1 MTKKKFL
8 LVTPG
13 TFHYFDLA
21 KALNKKNQLVRII
34 TGYPKFK
41 LTKFKLPNDLI
52 ISSGFFQIM
61 IQCFNKVRINL
72 NNFFLSTIQI
82 FGFKKVDNLAL
93 NYLNDSDV
101 LLALSGCGLKSGNF
115 FKENNKIYICERSS
129 SHILFINEILKE
141 EYAKYGIKFNI
152 DQRIIKRELKEYEQS
167 DFVLV
172 PSKFAQNTFKKYNIF
187 KTKVLTFPSNNK
199 IFKSKNKKKIF
210 FSSNKFKIIYVG
222 SLSLRKGLPYL
233 LDAFNRLNFK
243 GKELHLVGLK
253 TNDYRLFKHKID
265 FSKTIL
271 HGHLSQSK
279 VNNLLNKSDVF
290 VMPSLEE
297 GAAIAVAQAM
307 NTGLPVIVTK
317 NTGWEEVVRKN
328 NTGYVIDIKNSKML
342 YQKLNHLSK
351 NKSILQKF
359 SRNSLKYS
367 KNKTWDNYVSQLNQ
381 LVNTL

>member
-1 MTKKKFL
+1 MRKKNFL

-367 KNKTWDNYVSQLNQ
+367 KNKTWDNYVSQLNH
-381 LVNTL
+381 LVNTV

>member
-1 MTKKKFL
+1 MRKKNFL

-367 KNKTWDNYVSQLNQ
+367 KNKTWDNYVSELNH
-381 LVNTL
+381 LVNTV

>member
-21 KALNKKNQLVRII
+21 KALNKKKQLVKII

-61 IQCFNKVRINL
+61 IQFFNKVGMNL
-72 NNFFLSTIQI
+72 NNFFLSTIHI
-82 FGFKKVDNLAL
+82 FGFNKIDNLAL
-93 NYLNDSDV
+93 NYLHDSEV

-152 DQRIIKRELKEYEQS
+152 DKRIIKRELKEYKQS

-367 KNKTWDNYVSQLNQ
+367 KNKTWDNYVSQLNH
-381 LVNTL
+381 LVNTV

>member
-1 MTKKKFL
+1 MRKKNFL

-253 TNDYRLFKHKID
+253 TSDYRLFKHKID

-279 VNNLLNKSDVF
+279 VNELLNKSDVF

-317 NTGWEEVVRKN
+317 NTGWEEVVRKKS
-328 NTGYVIDIKNSKML
+328 TGYVIDIRNSKIL
-342 YQKLNHLSK
+342 YQKLNHLIK
-351 NKSILQKF
+351 NKSILEKF

>member
-1 MTKKKFL
+1 MRKKNFL

-21 KALNKKNQLVRII
+21 KALKKKNQLVRII

-93 NYLNDSDV
+93 NYLKDSDV

-187 KTKVLTFPSNNK
+187 KTKVLTFPSNNM

-317 NTGWEEVVRKN
+317 NTGWEEVVRKKS
-328 NTGYVIDIKNSKML
+328 TGYVIDIRNSKIL
-342 YQKLNHLSK
+342 YQKLNHLIK
-351 NKSILQKF
+351 NKSILEKF

>member
-1 MTKKKFL
+1 MRKKNFL

-253 TNDYRLFKHKID
+253 TKDYRLFKHKID

-317 NTGWEEVVRKN
+317 NTGWEEVVRKKS
-328 NTGYVIDIKNSKML
+328 TGYVIDIRNSKIL
-342 YQKLNHLSK
+342 YQKLNHLIK
-351 NKSILQKF
+351 NKSILEKF

>member
-1 MTKKKFL
+1 M
-8 LVTPG
+8 
-13 TFHYFDLA
+13 
-21 KALNKKNQLVRII
+21 
-34 TGYPKFK
+34 
-41 LTKFKLPNDLI
+41 
-52 ISSGFFQIM
+52 
-61 IQCFNKVRINL
+61 
-72 NNFFLSTIQI
+72 
-82 FGFKKVDNLAL
+82 
-93 NYLNDSDV
+93 
-101 LLALSGCGLKSGNF
+101 
-115 FKENNKIYICERSS
+115 
-129 SHILFINEILKE
+129 
-141 EYAKYGIKFNI
+141 
-152 DQRIIKRELKEYEQS
+152 
-167 DFVLV
+167 
-172 PSKFAQNTFKKYNIF
+172 
-187 KTKVLTFPSNNK
+187 
-199 IFKSKNKKKIF
+199 
-210 FSSNKFKIIYVG
+210 
-222 SLSLRKGLPYL
+222 PYL

-253 TNDYRLFKHKID
+253 TSDYRLFKHKID

-279 VNNLLNKSDVF
+279 VNELLNKSDVF

-367 KNKTWDNYVSQLNQ
+367 KNKTWDNYVSELNH
-381 LVNTL
+381 LVNTV

>member
-1 MTKKKFL
+1 MKKKNFL
-8 LVTPG
+8 LITPG

-21 KALNKKNQLVRII
+21 KALQKRQQLVKII

-41 LTKFKLPNDLI
+41 LARYKLLNNFI
-52 ISSGFFQIM
+52 ISSGLSQILL
-61 IQCFNKVRINL
+61 QLLNKIGINL
-72 NNFFLSTIQI
+72 NNFFTSSIQL
-82 FGFKKVDNLAL
+82 FGFANLDKLAL
-93 NYLNDSDV
+93 DYIQDADI
-101 LLALSGCGLKSGNF
+101 LLALSGCGSKSGIF
-115 FKENNKIYICERSS
+115 FKKRNKIYICERSS
-129 SHILFINEILKE
+129 SHILFINKILKE
-141 EYAKYGIKFNI
+141 EYRKYGINFSI
-152 DQRIIKRELKEYEQS
+152 DKRIIKRELNEYQQS
-167 DFVLV
+167 NIILV
-172 PSKFAQNTFKKYNIF
+172 PSKFAQNTFRKYNIF
-187 KTKVLTFPSNNK
+187 KTKVITFPSDNG
-199 IFKSKNKKKIF
+199 IFKLINKKKKF
-210 FSSNKFKIIYVG
+210 NSDKFKIIYVG

-253 TNDYRLFKHKID
+253 TSDYRLFKHKID

-279 VNNLLNKSDVF
+279 VNELLNKSDVF

-317 NTGWEEVVRKN
+317 NTGWEEVVRKKS
-328 NTGYVIDIKNSKML
+328 TGYVIDIRNSKIL
-342 YQKLNHLSK
+342 YQKLNHLIK
-351 NKSILQKF
+351 NKSILEKF

>member
-1 MTKKKFL
+1 MRKKNFL

-317 NTGWEEVVRKN
+317 NTGWEEVVRKKS
-328 NTGYVIDIKNSKML
+328 TGYVIDIRNSKIL
-342 YQKLNHLSK
+342 YQKLNHLIK
-351 NKSILQKF
+351 NKSILEKF

-367 KNKTWDNYVSQLNQ
+367 KNKTWDNYVSELNH
-381 LVNTL
+381 LVNTV

>member
-1 MTKKKFL
+1 MRKKKFL

-21 KALNKKNQLVRII
+21 KALKKKNQLIKII

-41 LTKFKLPNDLI
+41 LTKFKLPSNFI
-52 ISSGFFQIM
+52 VSYGFFQIL

-82 FGFKKVDNLAL
+82 FGFNKIDNLAL
-93 NYLNDSDV
+93 NYLHDSDV
-101 LLALSGCGLKSGNF
+101 LLALSGCGLKSGIF

-187 KTKVLTFPSNNK
+187 KTKVITFPSDNK
-199 IFKSKNKKKIF
+199 IFKSINKKKIF
-210 FSSNKFKIIYVG
+210 FSSNKFRIIYVG

-253 TNDYRLFKHKID
+253 TSDYRLFKHKID

-279 VNNLLNKSDVF
+279 VNKLLNKSDVF

-317 NTGWEEVVRKN
+317 NTGWEEVVKKN
-328 NTGYVIDIKNSKML
+328 STGYVIDIRNSKML
-342 YQKLNHLSK
+342 YQKLNHLIK
-351 NKSILQKF
+351 NKSILEKF
-359 SRNSLKYS
+359 SKNSLKYS
-367 KNKTWDNYVSQLNQ
+367 KNKTWDNYVSELNH
-381 LVNTL
+381 LVNAL

>member
-1 MTKKKFL
+1 MRKKNFL

-61 IQCFNKVRINL
+61 IQFFNKVRINL

-317 NTGWEEVVRKN
+317 NTGWEEVVRKKS
-328 NTGYVIDIKNSKML
+328 TGYVIDIRNSKIL
-342 YQKLNHLSK
+342 YQKLNHLIK
-351 NKSILQKF
+351 NKSILEKF

>member
-1 MTKKKFL
+1 MRKKNFL

-199 IFKSKNKKKIF
+199 IFKSLNKKKIF

-317 NTGWEEVVRKN
+317 NTGWEEVVRKKS
-328 NTGYVIDIKNSKML
+328 TGYVIDIRNSKIL
-342 YQKLNHLSK
+342 YQKLNHLIK
-351 NKSILQKF
+351 NKSILEKF

>member
-1 MTKKKFL
+1 MRKKNFL

-93 NYLNDSDV
+93 NYLKDSDV

-187 KTKVLTFPSNNK
+187 KTKVLTFPSNNM

-317 NTGWEEVVRKN
+317 NTGWEEVVRKKS
-328 NTGYVIDIKNSKML
+328 TGYVIDIRNSKIL
-342 YQKLNHLSK
+342 YQKLNHLIK
-351 NKSILQKF
+351 NKSILEKF

>member
-1 MTKKKFL
+1 MRKKNFL

-317 NTGWEEVVRKN
+317 NTGWEEVVRKKS
-328 NTGYVIDIKNSKML
+328 TGYVIDIRNSKIL
-342 YQKLNHLSK
+342 YQKLNHLIK
-351 NKSILQKF
+351 NKSILEKF

>member
-1 MTKKKFL
+1 MRKKNFL

-93 NYLNDSDV
+93 NYLNNSDV

-317 NTGWEEVVRKN
+317 NTGWEEVVRKKS
-328 NTGYVIDIKNSKML
+328 TGYVIDIRNSKIL

-351 NKSILQKF
+351 NKSILEKF

>member
-1 MTKKKFL
+1 MRKKNFL

-52 ISSGFFQIM
+52 ISFGFFQIM

-317 NTGWEEVVRKN
+317 NTGWEEVVRKKS
-328 NTGYVIDIKNSKML
+328 TGYVIDIRNSKIL
-342 YQKLNHLSK
+342 YQKLNHLIK
-351 NKSILQKF
+351 NKSILEKF

>member
-1 MTKKKFL
+1 MRKKNFL

-21 KALNKKNQLVRII
+21 KALKKKNQLVRII

-93 NYLNDSDV
+93 NYLKDSDV

-317 NTGWEEVVRKN
+317 NTGWEEVVRKKS
-328 NTGYVIDIKNSKML
+328 TGYVIDIRNSKIL
-342 YQKLNHLSK
+342 YQKLNHLIK
-351 NKSILQKF
+351 NKSILEKF